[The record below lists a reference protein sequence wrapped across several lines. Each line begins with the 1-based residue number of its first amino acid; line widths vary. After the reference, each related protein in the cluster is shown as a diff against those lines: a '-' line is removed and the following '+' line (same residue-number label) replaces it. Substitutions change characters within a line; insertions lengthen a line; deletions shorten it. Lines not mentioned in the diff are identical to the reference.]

1 MEGRLFES
9 YCNAFK
15 ANLSNNS
22 TSFVTTY
29 YYTFYI
35 SNILYKP
42 ETAVEIN
49 SFHFLFVCIHQY
61 YPGRDLLLLAFVF
74 PSIMGPLVN

>member
-1 MEGRLFES
+1 MEGQLFES

-29 YYTFYI
+29 YYI
-35 SNILYKP
+35 LLHILY
-42 ETAVEIN
+42 
-49 SFHFLFVCIHQY
+49 Q
-61 YPGRDLLLLAFVF
+61 
-74 PSIMGPLVN
+74 